1 MSQQDQGRMM
11 HIGEVAERTG
21 LSLRTIRH
29 YDEVKLLP
37 PSGRTEGG
45 FRLYTESDVERLVH
59 IRRIAPLGFTL
70 EETTDILRI
79 LNDEESVTEPNEY
92 LTRAQEARAKLA
104 RKLRQADELIA
115 DLNARSHSHT
125 SATNRS

>member
-125 SATNRS
+125 SAANRS

>member
-45 FRLYTESDVERLVH
+45 FRLYTESDVQRLVH

-92 LTRAQEARAKLA
+92 LTRAQEAREKLA

-125 SATNRS
+125 SAANRS

>member
-79 LNDEESVTEPNEY
+79 LNDEDSVTEPNEY

-125 SATNRS
+125 SAANRS

>member
-92 LTRAQEARAKLA
+92 LTRAQEAREKLA

-125 SATNRS
+125 SSANRS

>member
-92 LTRAQEARAKLA
+92 LTRAQEAREKLA

-125 SATNRS
+125 SAANRS

>member
-125 SATNRS
+125 SSANRS